1 MRRLAPYVVP
11 LGTRRQTLVLARQM
25 AACLQPSDLVILT
38 GELGA
43 GKTFLVRGLCR
54 TLGLPERV
62 RVTSPTFALVHEL
75 CTSLMLLHADLY
87 RLGTAQEV
95 RELGLLSRRDEG
107 CVLLVEWGEPW
118 MEELGGDALLVALS
132 TTPRLA
138 QVTSHGP
145 RSEHMLAQLQSSGQN
160 APVVMDR

>member
-1 MRRLAPYVVP
+1 MV
-11 LGTRRQTLVLARQM
+11 
-25 AACLQPSDLVILT
+25 DFKLT
-38 GELGA
+38 GEPMIELRGVTKRFGTFTAVDKVDLIVNEGEFLTLLGPSGC
-43 GKTFLVRGLCR
+43 GKTTLLRIMSGLE
-54 TLGLPERV
+54 TP
-62 RVTSPTFALVHEL
+62 
-75 CTSLMLLHADLY
+75 
-87 RLGTAQEV
+87 
-95 RELGLLSRRDEG
+95 DEG